1 MRSNL
6 IPHIRS
12 FNRFYTDVIGLL
24 DRHLLD
30 TPYSLAEA
38 RVIYEIY
45 HNQGIQASGIME
57 LMHIDK
63 SYLSRLLQKLEN
75 EQVITRRRS
84 DTDARS
90 VAIALTQKGLE
101 EFDKL
106 NRSSDEQIKGLIMPL
121 TEHQAQG
128 LIADM
133 QSIKSALG
141 KGRKIALDDITI
153 RTTLQSGDLGYVAYL
168 HGKIYKEENG
178 YGPNFEGYVLESL
191 GEFAHQ
197 YDPMKDR
204 VWICEHQGK
213 IVGFLSGVRRGDR
226 VQLRYFIFL
235 PEYRGIGLGKK
246 LMDNFVAYMQETGV
260 TKAYLWTTNEQHTA
274 TALYARY
281 GFKLTEEKPSTA
293 FDKPLIEQRY
303 DLEK

>member
-1 MRSNL
+1 
-6 IPHIRS
+6 
-12 FNRFYTDVIGLL
+12 
-24 DRHLLD
+24 
-30 TPYSLAEA
+30 
-38 RVIYEIY
+38 
-45 HNQGIQASGIME
+45 ME

-133 QSIKSALG
+133 QSSNSALG

-168 HGKIYKEENG
+168 HGKIYMVVFG
-178 YGPNFEGYVLESL
+178 FGF
-191 GEFAHQ
+191 FF
-197 YDPMKDR
+197 
-204 VWICEHQGK
+204 
-213 IVGFLSGVRRGDR
+213 VGFVLVCLGVF
-226 VQLRYFIFL
+226 VFL
-235 PEYRGIGLGKK
+235 
-246 LMDNFVAYMQETGV
+246 FV
-260 TKAYLWTTNEQHTA
+260 
-274 TALYARY
+274 
-281 GFKLTEEKPSTA
+281 
-293 FDKPLIEQRY
+293 
-303 DLEK
+303 